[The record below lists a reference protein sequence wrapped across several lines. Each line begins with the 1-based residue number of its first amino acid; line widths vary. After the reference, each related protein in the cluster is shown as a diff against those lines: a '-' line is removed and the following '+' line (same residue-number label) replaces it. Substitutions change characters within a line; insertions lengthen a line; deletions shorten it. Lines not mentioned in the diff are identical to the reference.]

1 MRSKTTMLAG
11 LHASMD
17 PKENSVCMCQ
27 SMPIASE
34 IGWSG
39 TCKRSRHGFQPLDQS
54 VEAYVETV
62 ELRLR
67 GSPGLSV
74 AHAKYL

>member
-1 MRSKTTMLAG
+1 MGYMPAWTQEKNWCA
-11 LHASMD
+11 
-17 PKENSVCMCQ
+17 CQ

-34 IGWSG
+34 TGWSG
-39 TCKRSRHGFQPLDQS
+39 TCKRSRHGFQPLDQG
-54 VEAYVETV
+54 VKAYVETV

-67 GSPGLSV
+67 DSPGLSV